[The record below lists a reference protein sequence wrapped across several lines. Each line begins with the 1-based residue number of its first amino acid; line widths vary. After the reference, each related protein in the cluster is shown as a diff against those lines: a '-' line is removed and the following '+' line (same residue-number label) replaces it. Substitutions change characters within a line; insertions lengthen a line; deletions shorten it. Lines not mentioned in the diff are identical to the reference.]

1 MLTKTL
7 LSRRLL
13 TLATPMALLVPCTSA
28 VLAQTAP
35 DAPPANPPPA
45 APPSQ
50 PPAAESAPASGE
62 SADRAAERLNEEGK
76 KLVAAGKY
84 EEALDKFRASLKL
97 FPLSNAIFNIGSMLY
112 TLKQYEDAHPYLEQ
126 TLKAPLDPRQ
136 REIVL
141 NCLDNVGVTLKLSHA
156 SVVVESN
163 PPGATVLV
171 NNKELPF
178 VTPTRILVP
187 FGTADVTVQTAGFK
201 PQTVVVQ
208 STRTVPPKDIRVR
221 LDRDEPDAPVSVRCP
236 QGADVFIDGTMKG
249 FELVR
254 ERLLIGAHVVRCGKT
269 METKAFERSLNVR
282 SGPNAF
288 DFSNLT
294 K

>member
-1 MLTKTL
+1 MFARMHLISRIFSVACL
-7 LSRRLL
+7 LSLGHLL
-13 TLATPMALLVPCTSA
+13 
-28 VLAQTAP
+28 
-35 DAPPANPPPA
+35 
-45 APPSQ
+45 
-50 PPAAESAPASGE
+50 PASVEAQSPAGTSPHADPNVRPGE

-76 KLVAAGKY
+76 KLVATGKY

-141 NCLDNVGVTLKLSHA
+141 NCLDNVSSTLKLSHA
-156 SVVVESN
+156 PVVVESN
-163 PPGATVLV
+163 PPGATVTV

-178 VTPTRILVP
+178 VTPTRVLIP
-187 FGTADVTVQTAGFK
+187 FGTTDVMVQVAGFK
-201 PQTVVVQ
+201 PQTVVVN
-208 STRTVPPKDIRVR
+208 SSRTNPPKDIRVR

-236 QGADVFIDGTMKG
+236 PGADVFVDGTMRG

-269 METKAFERSLNVR
+269 METKAFERAILVR
-282 SGPNAF
+282 AGPNAL
-288 DFSNLT
+288 DFSNVT
-294 K
+294 Q

>member
-1 MLTKTL
+1 MCVLKLSKFRSVVVAVASVASL
-7 LSRRLL
+7 L
-13 TLATPMALLVPCTSA
+13 AVSA
-28 VLAQTAP
+28 VAQASET
-35 DAPPANPPPA
+35 
-45 APPSQ
+45 
-50 PPAAESAPASGE
+50 SAPAQPDPNVHAGE

-141 NCLDNVGVTLKLSHA
+141 SYLENVGQALRLSHA
-156 SVVVESN
+156 PTVVESN
-163 PPGATVLV
+163 PPGATVTI
-171 NNKELPF
+171 NTKELPF
-178 VTPTRILVP
+178 VTPTRVMVP
-187 FGTADVTVQTAGFK
+187 FGTTDVTVQAAGFK
-201 PQTVVVQ
+201 PQTVVVTSSRQ
-208 STRTVPPKDIRVR
+208 NLPKDIRVR
-221 LDRDEPDAPVSVRCP
+221 LERDEPDAPASVRCP
-236 QGADVFIDGTMKG
+236 QGADVFIDGTMRG

-254 ERLLIGAHVVRCGKT
+254 DRFLIGQHVVRCGKT
-269 METKAFERSLNVR
+269 METKAFERAILIR
-282 SGPNAF
+282 SGANAY
-288 DFSNLT
+288 DFSNVT

>member
-1 MLTKTL
+1 MFDLPL
-7 LSRRLL
+7 FARRVL
-13 TLATPMALLVPCTSA
+13 TLAAPFTVALSLLAATA
-28 VLAQTAP
+28 HAQTP
-35 DAPPANPPPA
+35 SDAP
-45 APPSQ
+45 
-50 PPAAESAPASGE
+50 SATDPNIHAGE

-141 NCLDNVGVTLKLSHA
+141 TCLENVGNTLKLSHA
-156 SVVVESN
+156 PVVVESN
-163 PPGATVLV
+163 PPGATVLI

-178 VTPTRILVP
+178 VTPTRVLVP

-208 STRTVPPKDIRVR
+208 SARSNPPKDIRVR
-221 LDRDEPDAPVSVRCP
+221 LERDEPDAPVSVRCP
-236 QGADVFIDGTMKG
+236 QGADVFVDGTMRG

-254 ERLLIGAHVVRCGKT
+254 DRLLIGPHVVRCGKT
-269 METKAFERSLNVR
+269 METKAFERALTVR

-288 DFSNLT
+288 DFSNVT